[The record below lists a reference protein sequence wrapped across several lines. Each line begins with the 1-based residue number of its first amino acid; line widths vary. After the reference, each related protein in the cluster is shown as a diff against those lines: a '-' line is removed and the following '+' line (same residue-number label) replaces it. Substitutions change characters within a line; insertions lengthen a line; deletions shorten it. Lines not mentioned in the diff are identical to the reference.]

1 MTKII
6 LPFIILAGMLSG
18 GNATNCYDFKK
29 PTECENT
36 SGCRWVDR
44 YDHNSPPGQAW
55 HGYCDF
61 WIRSQ
66 KTKRSLETDSDY
78 DNEGVDVER
87 INSNN
92 QDLLAEYKDE
102 TDCFDFLTESECTS
116 RRPRCRWF
124 YSAGCGPSLAGPR
137 GRGLRRIVSLETE
150 NYHEVSQVEQINSN
164 NQDLSAEYGHEEIE
178 LPNEAVDDSDSS
190 LPRNKNKYFRTRGVQ
205 PGNGSSGAGGGQL
218 SSSGG
223 WNE

>member
-6 LPFIILAGMLSG
+6 LPFIVLAGMLSG
-18 GNATNCYDFKK
+18 GNATNCYDIQTRAECNNK
-29 PTECENT
+29 P
-36 SGCRWVDR
+36 GCRWRIGCIPIPMENQRENTDSYVV
-44 YDHNSPPGQAW
+44 
-55 HGYCDF
+55 
-61 WIRSQ
+61 
-66 KTKRSLETDSDY
+66 SLETDSDY
-78 DNEGVDVER
+78 DNEGADVER

-102 TDCFDFLTESECTS
+102 TDCFDFLTESECNS

-124 YSAGCGPSLAGPR
+124 YTAGCGPSLAGPR

>member
-6 LPFIILAGMLSG
+6 LPFIVLAGMLSG
-18 GNATNCYDFKK
+18 GNATNCYDIQTRAECNNEPGCQWRTSFRRCI
-29 PTECENT
+29 PTENQHENT
-36 SGCRWVDR
+36 DSYVV
-44 YDHNSPPGQAW
+44 
-55 HGYCDF
+55 
-61 WIRSQ
+61 
-66 KTKRSLETDSDY
+66 SLETDSDY
-78 DNEGVDVER
+78 DNEGADVER

-116 RRPRCRWF
+116 RIPRCRWF
-124 YSAGCGPSLAGPR
+124 HSAKCGPSLAGPR

-164 NQDLSAEYGHEEIE
+164 NQDRSAEYGHEEIE

-190 LPRNKNKYFRTRGVQ
+190 LPRNKN
-205 PGNGSSGAGGGQL
+205 
-218 SSSGG
+218 
-223 WNE
+223 